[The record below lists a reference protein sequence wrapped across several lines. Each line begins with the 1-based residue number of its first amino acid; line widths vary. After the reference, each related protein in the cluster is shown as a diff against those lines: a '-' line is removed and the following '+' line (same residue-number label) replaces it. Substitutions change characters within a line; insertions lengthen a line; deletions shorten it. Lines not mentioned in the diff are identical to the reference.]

1 MNQEFRALQLEV
13 VDLREEV
20 ESLRGELARLRR
32 AVTGLRAGESLSSVR
47 ESDWE
52 SEDSYSLVSEV
63 GGSVAGSASLAS
75 SGYHT
80 TTPLQASLRSPAPLR
95 APQPSAAP
103 PQSGITWKEREAI
116 AEQVGGFLSRA
127 ISGLHR
133 GTSGRE
139 RNPLPSRLWIIVRDY
154 AGQIYTP
161 VKVVRS
167 WSSAQLLV
175 KRGVHCGD
183 AVFVG
188 LPSEREGRKA
198 IETAGLVWP
207 EVIEP

>member
-20 ESLRGELARLRR
+20 ETLRGELGRLRR
-32 AVTGLRAGESLSSVR
+32 AVTGLRAGEALSSVR

-52 SEDSYSLVSEV
+52 SEDSYSLVSEA
-63 GGSVAGSASLAS
+63 GGSALGGASLVS
-75 SGYHT
+75 SGYQST
-80 TTPLQASLRSPAPLR
+80 TSLPVASRSPTPHR
-95 APQPSAAP
+95 APQQSVAP

-116 AEQVGGFLSRA
+116 AEQVGGFLNRA
-127 ISGLHR
+127 ISGVHR

-161 VKVVRS
+161 SR
-167 WSSAQLLV
+167 WCDLGHRLN
-175 KRGVHCGD
+175 C
-183 AVFVG
+183 
-188 LPSEREGRKA
+188 
-198 IETAGLVWP
+198 W
-207 EVIEP
+207 

>member
-20 ESLRGELARLRR
+20 EGLRGELARLRR
-32 AVTGLRAGESLSSVR
+32 AVTSLRAGDPLSSVR

-52 SEDSYSLVSEV
+52 SEDSYSLVSEA
-63 GGSVAGSASLAS
+63 GGAASVVS
-75 SGYHT
+75 SGYQS
-80 TTPLQASLRSPAPLR
+80 TTPLQTPLRSPTPQR
-95 APQPSAAP
+95 APQLPVAP
-103 PQSGITWKEREAI
+103 LQSGITWKEREVI
-116 AEQVGGFLSRA
+116 AEQVGGFLARA
-127 ISGLHR
+127 ISGVHR

-175 KRGVHCGD
+175 KRGTQCGD

-188 LPSEREGRKA
+188 LPSEREGRRA
-198 IETAGLVWP
+198 VECAGLVWP
-207 EVIEP
+207 DVIEP